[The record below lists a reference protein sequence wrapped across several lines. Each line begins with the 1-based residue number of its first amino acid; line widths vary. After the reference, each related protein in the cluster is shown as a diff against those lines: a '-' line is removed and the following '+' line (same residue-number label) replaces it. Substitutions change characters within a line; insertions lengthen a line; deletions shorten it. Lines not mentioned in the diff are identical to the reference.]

1 MFSDALVMP
10 RMMSS
15 NWAVSPPFVGDRLVH
30 LGELEAVDELAR
42 QVVGVALLVDAHL
55 LEHLTHD
62 QLDVLVVDVDA
73 LGLVDLLDL
82 LDEVLLGLG
91 ASADRQQLVRVQRPL
106 VELRAGLDLLAVGD
120 EQPRAARE
128 RVAVLLAGRRR

>member
-10 RMMSS
+10 EDDVLELRRL
-15 NWAVSPPFVGDRLVH
+15 AALVDDRVVDLR
-30 LGELEAVDELAR
+30 ELEAVDELPR

-55 LEHLTHD
+55 LEHLAHD
-62 QLDVLVVDVDA
+62 QLDVLVVDVHA

-91 ASADRQQLVRVQRPL
+91 AAADRQQLVRVERPL
-106 VELRAGLDLLAVGD
+106 VELLAGLDLLAV
-120 EQPRAARE
+120 A
-128 RVAVLLAGRRR
+128 